1 MLRLTWNFDSTQE
14 LEINAQSVKSLGE
27 KLFPNMP
34 LQGSH
39 IPHEKLSN
47 AGERQDLNIYKVG
60 WRCKSFE
67 MGYYIEIQPRYS

>member
-1 MLRLTWNFDSTQE
+1 
-14 LEINAQSVKSLGE
+14 
-27 KLFPNMP
+27 MP

-47 AGERQDLNIYKVG
+47 ARERQDLNIYKVG

-67 MGYYIEIQPRYS
+67 MGYYIEIQLRYFSWQWKALDLRHEIMRLHV